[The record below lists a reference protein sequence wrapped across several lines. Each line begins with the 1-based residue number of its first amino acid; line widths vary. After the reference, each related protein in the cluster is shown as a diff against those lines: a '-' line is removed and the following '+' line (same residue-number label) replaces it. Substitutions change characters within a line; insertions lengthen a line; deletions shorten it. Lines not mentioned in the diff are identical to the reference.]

1 LDFIRQGTKKPQSTK
16 FKAAPPLEKLLETS
30 SDIFEPKE
38 RVYGKGIVIINNYLI
53 SKAAQ
58 K

>member
-1 LDFIRQGTKKPQSTK
+1 
-16 FKAAPPLEKLLETS
+16 LEKLLETS